1 MGLAVHQHLNLFI
14 HAMDRYWALATLL
27 DAGRRE
33 MNKKGLVPL
42 IIELSCS
49 GGDTQQTSEQINKIN
64 CGNTKD

>member
-1 MGLAVHQHLNLFI
+1 
-14 HAMDRYWALATLL
+14 
-27 DAGRRE
+27 